1 MTDKVFA
8 AETAVKNRMIN
19 IAALASAAGNEDC
32 AVFYSNK
39 SGRTTIDLS
48 FIKDDQVARTV
59 VYALYDYMRR
69 QVKPS
74 SSVSLIGQGFLRFF
88 NEEPALFESEY
99 PEFVSTLE
107 QMNRTD
113 PKMQVATTKNM
124 LFMRCMKDKYAN
136 DPYACDYWV
145 LGEIPMSPDRVNP
158 TSRHRTMNFSIIN
171 DATNKRLCKQY
182 IKHLLLE
189 TNEAVSTVL
198 VKQHRL
204 RAALNI
210 AEKPFT
216 EWTSTDVEVVISH
229 MQAIHKAKQ
238 QLGPDIVILEHFA
251 QYMVE
256 HDVIKEN
263 IILPYHNLSLGCP
276 YEFHETNRDMYIIS
290 QIFSVLGKVTP
301 SWAALWFLLLFTTG
315 MRKSEAT
322 ALKRNCLEV
331 GEKDQYY
338 IRFYNQKMKKDVVN
352 RIPEGLFRMVVAR
365 IADLPKECMYI
376 FPSRYSFMRPM
387 QASSVC
393 AILNREFE
401 RLGVRNT
408 NGTPFRFKA
417 HDLRHWMATRMDE
430 EKIPVQFIQEQLH
443 HTSPEMTMA
452 YVEFLNKAKA
462 KKMKQYI
469 DANGDKFPAVLPNR
483 QINDKEYAAYVQK
496 NMSLRVLPNGLC
508 ARPKALGH
516 CARANSCLTCSEF
529 RTELKDLPKHRA
541 HLKRLDDFIAAAER
555 YGWEEQAR
563 ENKEIRENLLRIIKA
578 LENELGENN
587 A

>member
-1 MTDKVFA
+1 MPDKVFA
-8 AETAVKNRMIN
+8 AETAVKSRTIN

-32 AVFYSNK
+32 AVFYGNK

-59 VYALYDYMRR
+59 VYTFYDYLKR
-69 QVKPS
+69 QVKAVS
-74 SSVSLIGQGFLRFF
+74 TISLIGQGFLRFF
-88 NEEPALFESEY
+88 NENPALFELDY
-99 PEFVSTLE
+99 PEFVRTLE
-107 QMNRTD
+107 KMDRTD
-113 PKMQVATTKNM
+113 PKAQVATAKNM
-124 LFMRCMKDKYAN
+124 LFMRCMKDKYAD
-136 DPYACDYWV
+136 DPYACDYWD
-145 LGEIPMSPDRVNP
+145 LAEIPMSPDRINP
-158 TSRHRTMNFSIIN
+158 TARHRTMNFSIIN

-182 IKHLLLE
+182 IKHLFLE

-198 VKQHRL
+198 AKQHRI
-204 RAALNI
+204 RSALNI
-210 AEKPFT
+210 VGKPFT
-216 EWTSTDVEVVISH
+216 EWTSVDVEAVISH
-229 MQAIHKAKQ
+229 MQAIHNAKR
-238 QLGPDIVILEHFA
+238 QLGPDIVMLEHFA

-263 IILPYHNLSLGCP
+263 IILPYHHLSLGCQ

-290 QIFSVLGKVTP
+290 QIFSVLNKVTP

-322 ALKRNCLEV
+322 ALERNCLEA
-331 GEKDQYY
+331 GEKEQYY
-338 IRFYNQKMKKDVVN
+338 IRFYSQKMKKDVTN

-365 IADLPKECMYI
+365 IAELPKECRYI
-376 FPSRYSFMRPM
+376 FPSRHSFMRPM

-393 AILNREFE
+393 AILNREFK
-401 RLGVRNT
+401 RLGVRNAD
-408 NGTPFRFKA
+408 GTPFRFKA
-417 HDLRHWMATRMDE
+417 HDLRHWMATRMYE
-430 EKIPVQFIQEQLH
+430 ENIPVQFIQEQLH

-469 DANGDKFPAVLPNR
+469 DANGDKLPAVLPNHE
-483 QINDKEYAAYVQK
+483 IDDKEYAAYVQK

-529 RTELKDLPKHRA
+529 RTELKDLPKHRE

-555 YGWEEQAR
+555 YGWDEQAR
-563 ENKEIRENLLRIIKA
+563 ENKEIREHLIRIINA
-578 LENELGENN
+578 LENESGENN